1 MGFHSHFYRHEQI
14 EEPWLLIIQSGHYDF
29 RGSLAALKQTT
40 IAFYSQASK
49 CALFLFIVATQTTMK
64 SKCMK
69 RIKGKYLAEDFLQ
82 SFTI

>member
-1 MGFHSHFYRHEQI
+1 MISGALWLHLNKQPLHF
-14 EEPWLLIIQSGHYDF
+14 
-29 RGSLAALKQTT
+29 
-40 IAFYSQASK
+40 SQASK
-49 CALFLFIVATQTTMK
+49 CALFLFLVATQTTME